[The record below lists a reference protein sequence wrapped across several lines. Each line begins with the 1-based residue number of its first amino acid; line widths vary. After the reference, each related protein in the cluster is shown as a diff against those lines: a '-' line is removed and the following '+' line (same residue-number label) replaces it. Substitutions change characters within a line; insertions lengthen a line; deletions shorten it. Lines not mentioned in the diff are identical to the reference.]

1 MKLKVKSYVLETIAM
16 VKRERPVKNLTSTLF
31 CVSQRQ
37 DGDNLGLPAYNMQR
51 DRCLGY
57 EPLNLCK
64 TNWVNQS
71 ELFEL
76 KILDDRKT
84 NDSSKIL
91 THLFRNNHRK
101 SDEKK
106 TSV

>member
-1 MKLKVKSYVLETIAM
+1 MLETIAM
-16 VKRERPVKNLTSTLF
+16 VKREIPVKKLTSTLF

-37 DGDNLGLPAYNMQR
+37 DRDNLGLPAYNMQW

-64 TNWVNQS
+64 TNWVKKS
-71 ELFEL
+71 ELFEM

-84 NDSSKIL
+84 NDSSKN
-91 THLFRNNHRK
+91 THPLF
-101 SDEKK
+101 
-106 TSV
+106 